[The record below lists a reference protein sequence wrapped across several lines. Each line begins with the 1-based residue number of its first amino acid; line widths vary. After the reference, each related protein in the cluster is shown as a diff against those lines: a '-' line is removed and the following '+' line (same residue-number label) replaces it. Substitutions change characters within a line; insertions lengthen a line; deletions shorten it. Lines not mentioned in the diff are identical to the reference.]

1 MPTAAVFTRH
11 SSQRHMFESL
21 TLRSKILALPVV
33 ATLGFVATLATTTV
47 LGRRAKAELV
57 HIERES
63 SPALEASRRLEL
75 RLDTYQRALRD
86 AVAASDTLS
95 VFATDTL
102 TTAFSALA
110 DSLATNPSADTA
122 LLESVRRDWSGY
134 VKSARAGS
142 FTMITGTAD
151 EVMGTMQ
158 AMRTKHADLARKLSA
173 QTTSHQA
180 MITAAFAKANSL
192 QTTMLTVTGVVLLLS
207 LVALALIAMATL
219 RSVIGAVKSLS
230 LAATEISRGRIEQ
243 NISVTSTDEIG
254 TLGMAF
260 KGMVEYIGGVAQA
273 ADRLASGDL
282 SATVEARSEHDV
294 LSRSINRATQ
304 TLRAI
309 VGEANTVIEAAK
321 HGDLRKRGDAAQ
333 FQGAFFELIS
343 GTNAML
349 DAVVEPIT
357 EAKDVLRRVADRDL
371 SARVRGNYR
380 GEHAAIKE
388 SLNSALENIAQVFAS
403 LTMAIDQVNSAAGEI
418 GDGSQ
423 ELASGASDQA
433 GAIDQ
438 VTNRI
443 RIVDERT
450 KANASNARE
459 ARTAMESANTSTEQ
473 GVERMVALA
482 EAVDEI
488 KRSADKTAKIVK
500 TIDEIAFQT
509 NLLALNAAVEAARAG
524 DAGKGFAVVADEVRS
539 LAIRASEASRNTA
552 ALIEESVAKAETGVR
567 LNESVKR
574 RLVEIRAGVQGAA
587 AIMNEIAQGA
597 VAQEK
602 ELAEVTDAMGQIGL
616 LTQRTAANAQQSAS
630 AAAELSA
637 QASEMHDLAV
647 QFKVADDERRMTRD
661 EQAASTAQS
670 TRREPVS
677 RATVGAGRP
686 TRTAAKPAGK
696 PAAPSR
702 TKPAAKRATESSAAH
717 PATSASA
724 MIPFDDEEPSS
735 DDVLSSF

>member
-1 MPTAAVFTRH
+1 
-11 SSQRHMFESL
+11 
-21 TLRSKILALPVV
+21 
-33 ATLGFVATLATTTV
+33 
-47 LGRRAKAELV
+47 
-57 HIERES
+57 
-63 SPALEASRRLEL
+63 
-75 RLDTYQRALRD
+75 
-86 AVAASDTLS
+86 
-95 VFATDTL
+95 
-102 TTAFSALA
+102 
-110 DSLATNPSADTA
+110 
-122 LLESVRRDWSGY
+122 
-134 VKSARAGS
+134 
-142 FTMITGTAD
+142 
-151 EVMGTMQ
+151 
-158 AMRTKHADLARKLSA
+158 
-173 QTTSHQA
+173 
-180 MITAAFAKANSL
+180 
-192 QTTMLTVTGVVLLLS
+192 
-207 LVALALIAMATL
+207 
-219 RSVIGAVKSLS
+219 
-230 LAATEISRGRIEQ
+230 
-243 NISVTSTDEIG
+243 
-254 TLGMAF
+254 
-260 KGMVEYIGGVAQA
+260 
-273 ADRLASGDL
+273 
-282 SATVEARSEHDV
+282 
-294 LSRSINRATQ
+294 
-304 TLRAI
+304 
-309 VGEANTVIEAAK
+309 
-321 HGDLRKRGDAAQ
+321 
-333 FQGAFFELIS
+333 
-343 GTNAML
+343 
-349 DAVVEPIT
+349 
-357 EAKDVLRRVADRDL
+357 
-371 SARVRGNYR
+371 
-380 GEHAAIKE
+380 
-388 SLNSALENIAQVFAS
+388 
-403 LTMAIDQVNSAAGEI
+403 
-418 GDGSQ
+418 
-423 ELASGASDQA
+423 
-433 GAIDQ
+433 
-438 VTNRI
+438 
-443 RIVDERT
+443 
-450 KANASNARE
+450 
-459 ARTAMESANTSTEQ
+459 MESANTSTEQ

-661 EQAASTAQS
+661 EQVASTAQS

-686 TRTAAKPAGK
+686 THTAAKPAGK